1 MEEGEEIRE
10 MEEVEEIREMEEVE
24 EIREMEG
31 RRYVGRFQL
40 AQDGVSREQIIY
52 DKVSGA
58 REVRQLR

>member
-1 MEEGEEIRE
+1 
-10 MEEVEEIREMEEVE
+10 MEEVE

-40 AQDGVSREQIIY
+40 AQDGVSREQTIY

>member
-1 MEEGEEIRE
+1 MDTTEPLLQ
-10 MEEVEEIREMEEVE
+10 EMEEVE

-40 AQDGVSREQIIY
+40 AQDGVSREQTIY